1 MQASV
6 LQFESRDGQDLLT
19 QPRRVRMPIKETEA
33 SVETPKVPTGPTVRF
48 DDTGIANAYANV
60 CNVSSSREEVVLVF
74 GMNNAWERDASEVR
88 VKLNSRVILS
98 PFAAKRLSM
107 LLESVIKQYEARF
120 GAMDVGVIQQ
130 QAEKK

>member
-1 MQASV
+1 MA
-6 LQFESRDGQDLLT
+6 T
-19 QPRRVRMPIKETEA
+19 KETETK
-33 SVETPKVPTGPTVRF
+33 VEMPKPTTGPTVRF
-48 DDTGIANAYANV
+48 DDTGITNAYANV

-107 LLESVIKQYEARF
+107 LLDSVIKQYEARF
-120 GAMDVGVIQQ
+120 GTMDVGVIQQ
-130 QAEKK
+130 QAEKAPAK

>member
-1 MQASV
+1 MS
-6 LQFESRDGQDLLT
+6 T
-19 QPRRVRMPIKETEA
+19 KETEA
-33 SVETPKVPTGPTVRF
+33 KIETSKIPTGPTVRF
-48 DDTGIANAYANV
+48 DDSGITNAYANV

-107 LLESVIKQYEARF
+107 LLDSVIKQYEGRF
-120 GAMDVGVIQQ
+120 GTMDVGGIQQ
-130 QAEKK
+130 QAPGK

>member
-1 MQASV
+1 MSTKDI
-6 LQFESRDGQDLLT
+6 E
-19 QPRRVRMPIKETEA
+19 PKMEA
-33 SVETPKVPTGPTVRF
+33 GKVPAGPTVKF

-98 PFAAKRLSM
+98 PFAAKRLA
-107 LLESVIKQYEARF
+107 LLLDNVIKQYEARF
-120 GAMDVGVIQQ
+120 GVMDVGAVQTSVD
-130 QAEKK
+130 KPSTK